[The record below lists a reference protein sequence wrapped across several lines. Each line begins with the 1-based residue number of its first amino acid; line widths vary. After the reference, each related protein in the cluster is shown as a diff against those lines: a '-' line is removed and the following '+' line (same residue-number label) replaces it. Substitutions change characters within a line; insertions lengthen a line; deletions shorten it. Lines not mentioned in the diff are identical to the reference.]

1 MLTSG
6 RLALSTIAIA
16 MVSVLTPVNW
26 AIASPPVTNGLTAS
40 LDSRGGTTIAGST
53 WSAQDGT
60 TKNATLQTSTQYD
73 AENQYITMNDNT
85 SPNYATLGKGIAGD
99 AINPPGDLTVEAWV
113 YINTVHG
120 AAWNIV
126 ATKWFRGPNSSTG
139 CAEGTFHLGFR
150 YGKPNIYTTGA
161 GGQNLNGTTTITNG
175 TWHQIAFT
183 IINPSDRNGSSS
195 NTNGT
200 LRLYL
205 DGEQQNSVTGSTVYQ
220 TADDTCE
227 MILGD
232 YRSTG
237 SLGINGGLE
246 KFRMYNRALSAD
258 EINRNYRADANIH
271 SLTAG
276 PYNTVIPEIS
286 GAAMY
291 TATETG
297 TTGNW
302 LNVPTSYSYQWHR
315 SATVNGTFLPIAG
328 ATALT
333 YITTS
338 ADVGKYLKFS
348 VGATNAKGTFYET
361 STATSSIAKASAPL
375 SFSLANTLPIYRTS
389 NTLTVTTSGI
399 TGKVSFK
406 ANGKR
411 IPGCKN
417 VLSNASNSY
426 SASCPWKPNV
436 HSPFNLTALFT
447 PTDSNYLT
455 ETKALTTSH
464 VARRNTSR

>member
-1 MLTSG
+1 MLIFE
-6 RLALSTIAIA
+6 RLAVTTIVISV
-16 MVSVLTPVNW
+16 VSVLTPVHW
-26 AIASPPVTNGLTAS
+26 AIASPPVTDGLTVS

-60 TKNATLQTSTQYD
+60 SKNATLQTSTQYD
-73 AENQYITMNDNT
+73 AVNQYVTMNDNT

-113 YINTVHG
+113 KINSVHSSG
-120 AAWNIV
+120 WNIV

-139 CAEGTFHLGFR
+139 CDSGTFHLGFL

-161 GGQNLNGTTTITNG
+161 GGQNLNGTTTITDG
-175 TWHQIAFT
+175 TWHQLAFT
-183 IINPSDRNGSSS
+183 IINPSNRNGSSS
-195 NTNGT
+195 NTSGT
-200 LRLYL
+200 LALYL
-205 DGEQQNSVTGSTVYQ
+205 DGERQGIVAGSTVFQ
-220 TADDTCE
+220 TANATCE

-286 GAAMY
+286 GAATY
-291 TATETG
+291 AATETG

-315 SATVNGTFLPIAG
+315 SATVNGTYLPIAG
-328 ATALT
+328 ATGLT
-333 YITTS
+333 YVTSS

-361 STATSSIAKASAPL
+361 STATSLIAKASAPL
-375 SFSLANTLPIYRTS
+375 SFSLANTLPVYRTA
-389 NTLTVTTSGI
+389 NTLTVATNGI
-399 TGKVSFK
+399 AGKVSFK

-411 IPGCKN
+411 ISGCKS
-417 VLSNASNSY
+417 VPSNASNSY
-426 SASCPWKPNV
+426 SASCPWRPNL
-436 HSPFNLTALFT
+436 HGPFNLDALFT

-455 ETKALTTSH
+455 ETKTLTTAH
-464 VARRNTSR
+464 VARRSTSR